1 MFLRFWAS
9 FHSGLEGQYWFQT
22 NFRRGGNG
30 LILGKT
36 VTEKTCFLGILYVLK
51 SREVLYRITDFTWQ
65 VVQCIYYGF
74 WLLTRCVNL
83 GPLRSMCQEEIRN
96 ARNLLGKT
104 SMMETGERASGMWC

>member
-51 SREVLYRITDFTWQ
+51 SREENSDIKE
-65 VVQCIYYGF
+65 
-74 WLLTRCVNL
+74 LLGRGERGVNL
-83 GPLRSMCQEEIRN
+83 RLEINSEEN
-96 ARNLLGKT
+96 GV
-104 SMMETGERASGMWC
+104 E